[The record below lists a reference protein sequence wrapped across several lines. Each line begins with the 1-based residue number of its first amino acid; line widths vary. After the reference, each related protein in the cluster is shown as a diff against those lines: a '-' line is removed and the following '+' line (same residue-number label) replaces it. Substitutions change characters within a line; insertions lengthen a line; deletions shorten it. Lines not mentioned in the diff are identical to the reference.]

1 MVSSK
6 GEIKLPKIKRAHIFL
21 TNDDSARSPALPAFI
36 QELKSKYELTVVVP
50 EKPVSGISKALS
62 FNIPIR
68 FIEGQYI
75 GNQPIIETSGTPAD
89 AVTWCRTYFPDIDL
103 IIAGPN
109 LGLNVSAHS
118 IYTSGTVGAILEAAL
133 WKIPGIAFSI
143 DTPSHTWF
151 TPNDSGAHYQ
161 KAAQRSHQIIA
172 HILAQGLPTD
182 VDFLNVSLPHDVDE
196 KTPIQIAETI
206 RVRFDNRFQSRT
218 DPHGVEY
225 YWIHGEE
232 IQDLPTTSDVYL
244 AARKSQIVISPIS
257 IQLSN
262 VTLVKKTQQHL
273 HSLL

>member
-1 MVSSK
+1 MSK
-6 GEIKLPKIKRAHIFL
+6 ITRAHIFL

-36 QELKSKYELTVVVP
+36 RELKSKYELTVVVP
-50 EKPVSGISKALS
+50 EKPLSGISKALS

-68 FIEGQYI
+68 FIEGQHI
-75 GNQPIIETSGTPAD
+75 ENQPIIETTGTPAD
-89 AVTWCRTYFPDIDL
+89 AVTWCRTYLPDIDL

-151 TPNDSGAHYQ
+151 TPNDSGAHYHE
-161 KAAQRSHQIIA
+161 AAQRSHQIISY
-172 HILAQGLPTD
+172 ILTHGLPPN
-182 VDFLNVSLPHDVDE
+182 VDFLNVSLPHNVDE

-206 RVRFDNRFQSRT
+206 PVRFNNRFQPRT

-232 IQDLPTTSDVYL
+232 IEDLPTTSDVYL
-244 AARKSQIVISPIS
+244 AARKSQIVICPIS

-262 VTLVKKTQQHL
+262 VALVKKTQQHF